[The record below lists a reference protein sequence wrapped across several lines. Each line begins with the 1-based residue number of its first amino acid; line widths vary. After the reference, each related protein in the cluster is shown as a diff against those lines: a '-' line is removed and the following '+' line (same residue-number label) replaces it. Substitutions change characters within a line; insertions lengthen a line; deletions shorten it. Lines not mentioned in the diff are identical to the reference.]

1 MTAKT
6 TSMLKR
12 ARRLR
17 REDDVIFVAII
28 NNPEIGRLGVP
39 MASNREA
46 LMSGDYYV
54 AGPDETTKDFHAR
67 LRMIARERGRSTV
80 ILGDPENTG
89 HLEETMAANPSYT
102 PPNMSRLPHSTLN

>member
-17 REDDVIFVAII
+17 RRKDDVIFVAII

-39 MASNREA
+39 MASAREA

-67 LRMIARERGRSTV
+67 LRMISRERGRSTV
-80 ILGDPENTG
+80 ILGDPENAG
-89 HLEETMAANPSYT
+89 QLEEAMAANRSYT
-102 PPNMSRLPHSTLN
+102 PPNM

>member
-17 REDDVIFVAII
+17 RKDDVIFVAII

-39 MASNREA
+39 MASSREA
-46 LMSGDYYV
+46 MMGGEYYV
-54 AGPDETTKDFHAR
+54 AGPDESTDAFHAR
-67 LRMIARERGRSTV
+67 LRSIARERGCTTA
-80 ILGDPENTG
+80 ILGDEANAG
-89 HLEETMAANPSYT
+89 QLEEAMAANLTWT
-102 PPNMSRLPHSTLN
+102 PPNLSRPPSSVLN